1 MLKRGHLRWWIIG
14 LVTLGTILNY
24 LARSTLSVTA
34 PTLKTEFAMNTEQYS
49 WVILA
54 FQATYTIMQSVAG
67 GILDALGTRLGFFL
81 FAIGWALSN
90 MAHAFATG
98 WPSLAFFRGLLGAT
112 EAAAASGRIS
122 GAGGH
127 FIICRKSSSPPW
139 LATGLRFR
147 DLWNSSL
154 DWERSFAH

>member
-1 MLKRGHLRWWIIG
+1 MKGNLRWWIIG

-34 PTLKTEFAMNTEQYS
+34 PTLKTEFSMSTEQYS

-67 GILDALGTRLGFFL
+67 GILDALGTRLGFFI
-81 FAIGWALSN
+81 FAVGWGLAN

-98 WPSLAFFRGLLGAT
+98 WPSWARPRLR
-112 EAAAASGRIS
+112 
-122 GAGGH
+122 
-127 FIICRKSSSPPW
+127 
-139 LATGLRFR
+139 RFR
-147 DLWNSSL
+147 RGRRPSPNGSRPKNARWPPARFR
-154 DWERSFAH
+154 WEPASAI